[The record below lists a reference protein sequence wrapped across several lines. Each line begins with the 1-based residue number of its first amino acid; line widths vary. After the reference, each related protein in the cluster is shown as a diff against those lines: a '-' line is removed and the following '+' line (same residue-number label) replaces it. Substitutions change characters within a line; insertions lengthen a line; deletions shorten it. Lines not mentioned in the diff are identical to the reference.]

1 MASGLH
7 DELGLGGGQLQLDE
21 DGARRLEVVAH
32 ASNKLAVVVR
42 ILEEQSCRVCIL
54 NRVYTSA
61 VKRSR
66 LKQLRGTHQEVEV
79 FTRPLEDGSDEVPVP
94 RVGVD
99 GLVDFRK
106 LHV

>member
-7 DELGLGGGQLQLDE
+7 DELGLGGGQLKLDE

-42 ILEEQSCRVCIL
+42 VLEEQSCRVCSL

-66 LKQLRGTHQEVEV
+66 LWATTRDSPRG
-79 FTRPLEDGSDEVPVP
+79 GS
-94 RVGVD
+94 
-99 GLVDFRK
+99 F
-106 LHV
+106 HSAT